1 MENPLIQIKDAV
13 IKLLRG
19 LDPEV
24 DVFFEEIKS
33 TDEEHGIAEKGTY
46 YFVDI
51 IPNINDTVDRYFTDK
66 GVLVDIAYHE
76 KNESNAAYLIKAE
89 ELDGAIRPVLSF
101 GDRHITI
108 SGFSSK
114 VTDHVLHCS
123 FSILF
128 RQARVAVNEF
138 QRMGE
143 LEVAINKGE

>member
-1 MENPLIQIKDAV
+1 MDNPLIQIKDAL
-13 IKLLRG
+13 IKLLKG

-33 TDEEHGIAEKGTY
+33 TDEEHGLTEKETY

-51 IPNINDTVDRYFTDK
+51 IPNINDTVDQYFTDK

-76 KNESNAAYLIKAE
+76 KNESNTAYLIKAE
-89 ELDGAIRPVLSF
+89 ALDGVIRPVFSF

-108 SGFSSK
+108 PKLNSK
-114 VTDHVLHCS
+114 VVDHVLHCS
-123 FSILF
+123 FSVIF
-128 RQARVAVNEF
+128 RQARVVKNEF